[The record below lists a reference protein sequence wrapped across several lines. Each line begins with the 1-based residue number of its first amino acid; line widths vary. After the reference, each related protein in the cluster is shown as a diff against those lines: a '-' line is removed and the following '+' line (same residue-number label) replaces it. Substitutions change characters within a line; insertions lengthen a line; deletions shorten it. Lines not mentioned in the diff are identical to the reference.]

1 MSQVS
6 QVKKLILNFPTQHNL
21 SARPRRKTRKK
32 SSTKKNS
39 IYFEWKENVQ
49 NMLIFLLLLKKWMR
63 YVKRKERKKS
73 LDNNE
78 ELVSHLV
85 IAEIEGRAATTSS
98 ISSLA

>member
-49 NMLIFLLLLKKWMR
+49 NMLIFLLLLKK
-63 YVKRKERKKS
+63 VDEICKEKREKKKF
-73 LDNNE
+73 
-78 ELVSHLV
+78 
-85 IAEIEGRAATTSS
+85 GQ
-98 ISSLA
+98 